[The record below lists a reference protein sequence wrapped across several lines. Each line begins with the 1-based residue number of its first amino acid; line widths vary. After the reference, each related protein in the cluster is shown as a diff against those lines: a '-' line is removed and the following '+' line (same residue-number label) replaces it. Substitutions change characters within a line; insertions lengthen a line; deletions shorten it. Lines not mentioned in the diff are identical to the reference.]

1 MTGKTDVAHLSL
13 LLCFDKGLERAV
25 RAEDLVDLLMPAHLM
40 TLPEV
45 KVIRI
50 HALQGQF
57 ELAHCAVAIA
67 DLGLAHEQHFVAQ
80 VAGKR
85 LAVGFVA
92 RTIVVL
98 VGAVE
103 EIHAEIDGPVNDAN
117 AFIFTAD
124 THVVAAHCDARNVQP
139 ALTERRSWASAL
151 RRAP

>member
-1 MTGKTDVAHLSL
+1 
-13 LLCFDKGLERAV
+13 
-25 RAEDLVDLLMPAHLM
+25 M

-50 HALQGQF
+50 HALQGHF

-98 VGAVE
+98 MALSKK
-103 EIHAEIDGPVNDAN
+103 
-117 AFIFTAD
+117 FTPRSM
-124 THVVAAHCDARNVQP
+124 AR
-139 ALTERRSWASAL
+139 
-151 RRAP
+151 